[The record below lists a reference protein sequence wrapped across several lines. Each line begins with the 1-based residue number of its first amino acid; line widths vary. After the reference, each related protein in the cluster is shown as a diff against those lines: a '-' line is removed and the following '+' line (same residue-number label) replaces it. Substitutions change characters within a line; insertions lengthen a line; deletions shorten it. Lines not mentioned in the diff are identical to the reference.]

1 MILRSW
7 RTGIDE
13 SRADEYD
20 AFAHTVSTPM
30 FHQQRG
36 FRGLLL
42 ARSENLR
49 VVFTLWQDADS
60 AEALNSSETYRRTV
74 AAIQEAGFLRPP
86 QSVELLT
93 VPDEA
98 VELWWGRASS
108 VPDPAPESSSA
119 PGTRALL

>member
-1 MILRSW
+1 MILRIW

-20 AFAHTVSTPM
+20 DFARTVSTPM

-42 ARSENLR
+42 ARSEGVR
-49 VVFTLWQDADS
+49 VVFTLWQDAES
-60 AEALNSSETYRRTV
+60 AAALDTSETYRRTV
-74 AAIQEAGFLRPP
+74 SAIQDAGFLRPP

-98 VELWWGRASS
+98 VDMWIRA
-108 VPDPAPESSSA
+108 
-119 PGTRALL
+119 